1 MGGKGSG
8 GARPGAGRK
17 SKRDRERWL
26 HGSRGRSTAAKA
38 PPPVVDHQDVPT
50 DLGLTTEERLVWLRL
65 APEAMTLGT
74 LTPATEYQFGLLCQN
89 IVLEREL
96 RRDLEQRGGSNHR
109 GIIQRIDA
117 ELLRFCLAPMG
128 KPIVEEK
135 KPEDPFAEFD
145 APPAGA
151 TSTGVLQ

>member
-17 SKRDRERWL
+17 RKNEAERRL
-26 HGSRGRSTAAKA
+26 HGSRRGASAALPA
-38 PPPVVDHQDVPT
+38 VDHVDVP
-50 DLGLTTEERLVWLRL
+50 DDLTTAERNVWLRL
-65 APEAMTLGT
+65 APHAIKAGT
-74 LTPATEYQFGLLCQN
+74 LTPAMEFQFSLLCRN

-96 RRDLEQRGGSNHR
+96 ARDVEQRGNASHR
-109 GIIQRIDA
+109 GMIQRIDA

-128 KPIVEEK
+128 KPLLAEEK

-145 APPAGA
+145 TPVVSAGA
-151 TSTGVLQ
+151 GSTLQ

>member
-17 SKRDRERWL
+17 RKQDAERRL
-26 HGSRGRSTAAKA
+26 HGSRRRTSATLPA
-38 PPPVVDHQDVPT
+38 VDHVDVP
-50 DLGLTTEERLVWLRL
+50 DDLTTAERNVWLRL
-65 APEAMTLGT
+65 APHAIKAGT
-74 LTPATEYQFGLLCQN
+74 LTPAHEYQFSLLCRN

-96 RRDLEQRGGSNHR
+96 ALDVEQRGNASHR

-117 ELLRFCLAPMG
+117 ELARFCLAPMG
-128 KPIVEEK
+128 KPVIEEK

-145 APPAGA
+145 TPLPGDGV
-151 TSTGVLQ
+151 TGTVQ